1 MRERAI
7 CGEEVIKF
15 QERNGRNIFQKDNM
29 KYKVSIL
36 FTFIADEQEY
46 YDSLIEEGYLPDE
59 AEQCIKDSFY
69 EMSDRIDNRADNV
82 IYFPYFNEC
91 TVEKI
96 D

>member
-1 MRERAI
+1 
-7 CGEEVIKF
+7 
-15 QERNGRNIFQKDNM
+15 M

-69 EMSDRIDNRADNV
+69 EVSDIIDNRADNV

>member
-1 MRERAI
+1 
-7 CGEEVIKF
+7 
-15 QERNGRNIFQKDNM
+15 M

-59 AEQCIKDSFY
+59 AKRHIKNSLYDIA
-69 EMSDRIDNRADNV
+69 DTIDNRADNI
-82 IYFPYFNEC
+82 IYFPYMCEC
-91 TVEKI
+91 EIKEIEKN

>member
-1 MRERAI
+1 
-7 CGEEVIKF
+7 
-15 QERNGRNIFQKDNM
+15 M

-59 AEQCIKDSFY
+59 AEQCIKNSFY
-69 EMSDRIDNRADNV
+69 EMSDTIDNRADNV

>member
-1 MRERAI
+1 MHEHAI

-15 QERNGRNIFQKDNM
+15 QERNGGNIFQKDNM

-36 FTFIADEQEY
+36 FTFIADEQEN

>member
-1 MRERAI
+1 
-7 CGEEVIKF
+7 
-15 QERNGRNIFQKDNM
+15 M

-36 FTFIADEQEY
+36 FTFIADEQEN
-46 YDSLIEEGYLPDE
+46 YDSLIEDGYLPDE

>member
-1 MRERAI
+1 
-7 CGEEVIKF
+7 
-15 QERNGRNIFQKDNM
+15 M

-46 YDSLIEEGYLPDE
+46 YDSLIEDGYLPDE

-69 EMSDRIDNRADNV
+69 EMADRIDNRADNV
-82 IYFPYFNEC
+82 FYFPYFNEC

>member
-1 MRERAI
+1 MRERVI

-36 FTFIADEQEY
+36 FTFIADEQEN
-46 YDSLIEEGYLPDE
+46 YDSLIEDGYLPDE